1 MSLPAAF
8 AFHPPLSRFSFDMDA
23 LHTSQIKAGKIKKTA
38 GKNLQFYYDLFF
50 QVRTGIFQVAGH
62 FSSVIVK

>member
-1 MSLPAAF
+1 
-8 AFHPPLSRFSFDMDA
+8 MDA

-50 QVRTGIFQVAGH
+50 LSANRDFP
-62 FSSVIVK
+62 SSR

>member
-1 MSLPAAF
+1 
-8 AFHPPLSRFSFDMDA
+8 MDA

-50 QVRTGIFQVAGH
+50 QVRTGIFQIAGN
-62 FSSVIVK
+62 FSSVIVKYMSNCL

>member
-1 MSLPAAF
+1 
-8 AFHPPLSRFSFDMDA
+8 MDA

-50 QVRTGIFQVAGH
+50 QLRTGIFQVAGY
-62 FSSVIVK
+62 FYSLIVRKMEKRYLESF